1 MREARG
7 LGVSTQPERPRL
19 QLPCGLG
26 GADWE
31 GRQVVNRIFL
41 CPLGPEA
48 TRGSERSR
56 QGQR

>member
-1 MREARG
+1 MNEAGG
-7 LGVSTQPERPRL
+7 LGVSTQPERTRL

-56 QGQR
+56 LG